1 MASHWL
7 PEILKNIRPA
17 FAQILAV
24 SAFVNLLAV
33 AAPVFVLQVY
43 DRVVMHAGISTLYGL
58 VIGVMIAIVFDFVLR
73 QFRARLLQRTALEID
88 IGVNRRVLDKLM
100 DVPLRTLESRPAALW
115 DILFRDANAVRD
127 TLSGPTAVAIAD
139 LPFAVLFLAVIYAI
153 AAPVA
158 WVVLALIPVF
168 IGIAWFGAR
177 TQTARTQ
184 AERNA
189 VLARDGLVGDL
200 IAGRTTIKSLGL
212 DDAFRQ
218 RWEGAHAVAVERG
231 LDRGRAG
238 DNFVNM
244 GLAVSVVATVAIT
257 GVGALAILDQQLTIG
272 ALIATN
278 MLAARII
285 MPFHQLVG
293 TWRSV
298 AMCRQ
303 AIGRLNDL
311 FSLPS
316 ERTDSAIAFDRP
328 AGALSFDGVTFHYA
342 ADQEPVIDDIRL
354 TLEAN
359 GLYAVMGAN
368 GSGKTTL
375 LKLAM
380 GLYLPDDGRVLI
392 DGADIAQFS
401 RRDLTKWIGYV
412 PQEIRLF
419 SGSVRDNISAAL
431 PDAPDEDVIRA
442 AKLAGVHDF
451 VAALPGGYGTEVGDG
466 GANLPGGIRQKIGIA
481 RAVLGQPPI
490 LLMDEPSSNLDR
502 DSETALADTLRGLG
516 ADHTIVMATHSLRL
530 LSACHSVLV
539 LERGKIRTGGPADRI
554 LPELFPAAAA
564 ATAARP
570 GGAA

>member
-1 MASHWL
+1 MARQWL
-7 PEILKNIRPA
+7 SEIVQNVRPA

-58 VIGVMIAIVFDFVLR
+58 VVGVMIAILFDFVLR
-73 QFRARLLQRTALEID
+73 QFRARMLQRAALEID
-88 IGVNRRVLDKLM
+88 IGVNRRVLDRLM
-100 DVPLRTLESRPAALW
+100 AVPLRILENRSVAQW
-115 DILFRDANAVRD
+115 DILFRDAAAIRD
-127 TLSGPTAVAIAD
+127 TLSGPTAIAIAD
-139 LPFAVLFLAVIYAI
+139 LPFAILFLAVIYAI

-168 IGIAWFGAR
+168 VGIAWLGAR
-177 TQTARTQ
+177 AQTNRTQ
-184 AERNA
+184 SEREA
-189 VLARDGLVGDL
+189 TLQRDGLVGDL
-200 IAGRTTIKSLGL
+200 ISGRTTIKSLGL
-212 DDAFRQ
+212 DDAFRS
-218 RWEGAHAVAVERG
+218 RWEDAHAVTVERG

-244 GLAVSVVATVAIT
+244 GLAVSVIATVAIT

-293 TWRSV
+293 TWRTV
-298 AMCRQ
+298 AMYRQ
-303 AIGRLNDL
+303 AANRLDGL
-311 FSLPS
+311 FALPE
-316 ERTDSAIAFDRP
+316 ERRESAVDFDRP
-328 AGALSFDGVTFHYA
+328 AGALAFDGVTFRYA
-342 ADQEPVIDDIRL
+342 PDAEPVIDDIRL
-354 TLEAN
+354 TLEAR

-380 GLYLPDDGRVLI
+380 GLYAPDEGRIQI
-392 DGADIAQFS
+392 DNADIAQFS
-401 RRDLTKWIGYV
+401 RRDLTRWIGYV

-419 SGSVRDNISAAL
+419 AGTVRDNIAAAD

-442 AKLAGVHDF
+442 ARIAGVHDF
-451 VAALPGGYGTEVGDG
+451 IAALPDGYGTEVGDG
-466 GANLPGGIRQKIGIA
+466 GTNLPGGIRQKIGIA
-481 RAVLGQPPI
+481 RAVIGDPPV

-502 DSETALADTLRGLG
+502 ESETALAESLRALS
-516 ADHTIVMATHSLRL
+516 ADHTVVMATHSLRL
-530 LSACHSVLV
+530 LSACHSILV
-539 LERGKIRTGGPADRI
+539 LERGKVRMGGPAEKI
-554 LPELFPAAAA
+554 LPELFP
-564 ATAARP
+564 
-570 GGAA
+570 GAASAQGDAP

>member
-1 MASHWL
+1 MAGHWL
-7 PEILKNIRPA
+7 SEILKQVRPA
-17 FAQILAV
+17 FTQILVV
-24 SAFVNLLAV
+24 SAFVNLLAI

-58 VIGVMIAIVFDFVLR
+58 VIGVLVAIIFDFVLR
-73 QFRARLLQRTALEID
+73 QFRARLLQRAALEID

-100 DVPLRTLESRPAALW
+100 AVPLRVLEARPVAQW

-139 LPFAVLFLAVIYAI
+139 LPFAVIFLGVIYAI

-158 WVVLALIPVF
+158 WVVLMLIPVF
-168 IGIAWFGAR
+168 VLIAWLGAR
-177 TQTARTQ
+177 SQTARTR

-189 VLARDGLVGDL
+189 TLARDGLVGDL

-212 DDAFRQ
+212 DDAFAS
-218 RWEGAHAVAVERG
+218 RWEDAHAEAVDRG
-231 LDRGRAG
+231 LDRGRTG

-257 GVGALAILDQQLTIG
+257 GVGALAILNQELTIG

-293 TWRSV
+293 TWRM
-298 AMCRQ
+298 AALCRQ
-303 AIGRLNDL
+303 AIGRLDDL
-311 FSLPS
+311 FALSS
-316 ERTDSAIAFDRP
+316 ERADSAISFDRP
-328 AGALSFDGVTFHYA
+328 DGKLVFDGATFRYA
-342 ADQEPVIDDIRL
+342 PENEPVIDEIRL
-354 TLEAN
+354 TLEAR

-380 GLYLPDDGRVLI
+380 GLYAPDDGRVLI
-392 DGADIAQFS
+392 DDADIAQFS
-401 RRDLTKWIGYV
+401 RRDLTRWIGYV

-419 SGSVRDNISAAL
+419 SGTIRDNISAAL
-431 PDAPDEDVIRA
+431 PEAPDEDVIRA
-442 AKLAGVHDF
+442 AKLAGVHEF
-451 VAALPGGYGTEVGDG
+451 VAALPDGYGADVGDG
-466 GANLPGGIRQKIGIA
+466 GAALPGGIRQKIGIA
-481 RAVLGQPPI
+481 RALLRQPPV

-502 DSETALADTLRGLG
+502 DSETALAETLRELSN
-516 ADHTIVMATHSLRL
+516 DHTIVMATHSLRL
-530 LSACHSVLV
+530 LSACHSILV
-539 LERGKIRTGGPADRI
+539 LERGKIRTGGPADKI
-554 LPELFPAAAA
+554 LPEMFPVAAAA
-564 ATAARP
+564 AVKS
-570 GGAA
+570 

>member
-153 AAPVA
+153 AAPV
-158 WVVLALIPVF
+158 
-168 IGIAWFGAR
+168 
-177 TQTARTQ
+177 
-184 AERNA
+184 
-189 VLARDGLVGDL
+189 GDL

-278 MLAARII
+278 MLAA
-285 MPFHQLVG
+285 
-293 TWRSV
+293 
-298 AMCRQ
+298 
-303 AIGRLNDL
+303 
-311 FSLPS
+311 
-316 ERTDSAIAFDRP
+316 
-328 AGALSFDGVTFHYA
+328 GALSFDGVTFHYA
-342 ADQEPVIDDIRL
+342 PDQEPVIDDIRL

-564 ATAARP
+564 AAAARP

>member
-1 MASHWL
+1 MAGHWL
-7 PEILKNIRPA
+7 SEILRNVRPA

-58 VIGVMIAIVFDFVLR
+58 IIGVLIAIVFDFVLR
-73 QFRARLLQRTALEID
+73 QFRARLLQRAALEID
-88 IGVNRRVLDKLM
+88 IGVNRSVLGKLM
-100 DVPLRTLESRPAALW
+100 NVPLRVLETRPVAQW

-127 TLSGPTAVAIAD
+127 TLSGPTAVAVAD
-139 LPFAVLFLAVIYAI
+139 LPFAVMFLAVIYVI

-158 WVVLALIPVF
+158 WVVLLLIPVF
-168 IGIAWFGAR
+168 VAIAWLGAR

-184 AERNA
+184 AEREA
-189 VLARDGLVGDL
+189 AMARDGLVGDL

-212 DDAFRQ
+212 DDAFQ
-218 RWEGAHAVAVERG
+218 TRWEDAHAVAVERG
-231 LDRGRAG
+231 IDRGRAG
-238 DNFVNM
+238 DNFVNL
-244 GLAVSVVATVAIT
+244 GLAVSVIATVAIT

-293 TWRSV
+293 TWRTV

-303 AIGRLNDL
+303 AVGRLNDL
-311 FSLPS
+311 FALPS
-316 ERTDSAIAFDRP
+316 ERTESAIAFDRP
-328 AGALSFDGVTFHYA
+328 AGTVGFDGVTFRYD
-342 ADQEPVIDDIRL
+342 ADGEPVIDDIRL
-354 TLEAN
+354 TLEAR

-375 LKLAM
+375 LKLAL
-380 GLYLPDDGRVLI
+380 GLYAPDDGRVLI
-392 DGADIAQFS
+392 DGADISQFS

-419 SGSVRDNISAAL
+419 SGSIRDNISAAH

-442 AKLAGVHDF
+442 ARLAGVHDF
-451 VAALPGGYGTEVGDG
+451 IAALPEGYGADVGDG
-466 GANLPGGIRQKIGIA
+466 GASLPGGIRQKIGIA
-481 RAVLGQPPI
+481 RAVLGQPPVI
-490 LLMDEPSSNLDR
+490 LMDEPSSNLDR
-502 DSETALADTLRGLG
+502 DSETALAETLRGLA

-530 LSACHSVLV
+530 LSACHSILV
-539 LERGKIRTGGPADRI
+539 LERGKISAGGPADKI

-564 ATAARP
+564 AATAN
-570 GGAA
+570 GGSA

>member
-1 MASHWL
+1 MAGHWL
-7 PEILKNIRPA
+7 SEILRNVRPA

-58 VIGVMIAIVFDFVLR
+58 IIGVLIAILFDFVLR
-73 QFRARLLQRTALEID
+73 QFRARLLQRAALEID
-88 IGVNRRVLDKLM
+88 IGVNRSVLGKLM
-100 DVPLRTLESRPAALW
+100 NVPLRVLETRPVAQW

-127 TLSGPTAVAIAD
+127 TLSGPTAVAVAD
-139 LPFAVLFLAVIYAI
+139 LPFAVMFLAVIYVI

-158 WVVLALIPVF
+158 WVVLLLIPVF
-168 IGIAWFGAR
+168 VAIAWLGAR

-184 AERNA
+184 AEREA
-189 VLARDGLVGDL
+189 AMARDGLVGDL

-212 DDAFRQ
+212 DDAFQ
-218 RWEGAHAVAVERG
+218 TRWEDAHAVAVERG
-231 LDRGRAG
+231 IDRGRAG
-238 DNFVNM
+238 DNFVNL
-244 GLAVSVVATVAIT
+244 GLAVSVIATVAIT

-293 TWRSV
+293 TWRTV

-303 AIGRLNDL
+303 AVGRLNDL
-311 FSLPS
+311 FALPS
-316 ERTDSAIAFDRP
+316 ERAESAIAFERP
-328 AGALSFDGVTFHYA
+328 AGKIGFDGVTFRYD
-342 ADQEPVIDDIRL
+342 ADGEPVIDEIRL
-354 TLEAN
+354 TLEAR

-375 LKLAM
+375 LKLAL
-380 GLYLPDDGRVLI
+380 GLYAPDAGRVLI
-392 DGADIAQFS
+392 DGADIGQFS

-412 PQEIRLF
+412 PQDIRLF
-419 SGSVRDNISAAL
+419 SGTIRDNISAAH
-431 PDAPDEDVIRA
+431 PEAPDEDVIRA
-442 AKLAGVHDF
+442 ARQAGVHDF
-451 VAALPGGYGTEVGDG
+451 IAALPEGYGADVGDG
-466 GANLPGGIRQKIGIA
+466 GASLPGGIRQKIGIA

-490 LLMDEPSSNLDR
+490 ILMDEPSSNLDR
-502 DSETALADTLRGLG
+502 DSETALAETLRGLA

-530 LSACHSVLV
+530 LSACHSILV
-539 LERGKIRTGGPADRI
+539 LERGKISAGGPADKI

-564 ATAARP
+564 AATAN
-570 GGAA
+570 GGSA